1 MEPTTVSRMLS
12 YRIKSAS
19 PCYVYLSP
27 LILWNLHEIVLCFTP
42 PLHTDF
48 FAIYK
53 CMKKHQHFLKS
64 NMGILTCDFGGV
76 FYLFNQFVH
85 FSWHLLSLIEKPMEN
100 MPEEKHL
107 TQSMLHFENMKIK
120 SLTHKPNACVS
131 CILYFT
137 VDLDVTSGCS
147 VFGQQKRMK
156 NARKNMA
163 FCSKM
168 LCMKTSSSNAMGLL

>member
-1 MEPTTVSRMLS
+1 MVIKQTQVLCQIWPAIHMLHVSNTKFVQTLAVLFDCPKKTRLDNAPPNSKKSKCPCSSITMEPTTVSRMLS

-19 PCYVYLSP
+19 PCYVYLPP
-27 LILWNLHEIVLCFTP
+27 LTLWNLHEIVLCFTP

-48 FAIYK
+48 FGIYK

-100 MPEEKHL
+100 MPEENTL
-107 TQSMLHFENMKIK
+107 
-120 SLTHKPNACVS
+120 PRAC
-131 CILYFT
+131 CIL
-137 VDLDVTSGCS
+137 
-147 VFGQQKRMK
+147 KIWK
-156 NARKNMA
+156 
-163 FCSKM
+163 
-168 LCMKTSSSNAMGLL
+168 